1 MTNES
6 VNIVAWVA
14 MMEKCIA
21 GTPNIYRNWE
31 EEYQFRQNLQAN
43 DPSFY
48 NKYMEIINR
57 RQSEL
62 SQLLSPP
69 KSKDKEKTDD
79 I

>member
-21 GTPNIYRNWE
+21 GTPSIYRNWAE
-31 EEYQFRQNLQAN
+31 EFQFRQNLQAN

-48 NKYMEIINR
+48 RGLYI
-57 RQSEL
+57 
-62 SQLLSPP
+62 
-69 KSKDKEKTDD
+69 
-79 I
+79 